1 MCDRLS
7 AQTGG
12 KRSANRYSRASTGHG
27 RDAHMTDTLL
37 AGCSVLVI
45 EDNFF
50 LAEDARD
57 TLERAGA
64 TVLGPV
70 SNAEDRS
77 EEHTSELQSLMRIS
91 YAVSCLKKHKQTEK
105 WPTP

>member
-45 EDNFF
+45 GDNFF

-70 SNAEDRS
+70 SNAEDA
-77 EEHTSELQSLMRIS
+77 LSLLDQATPACPLV
-91 YAVSCLKKHKQTEK
+91 AVNQIGRASRGERR
-105 WPTP
+105 W

>member
-1 MCDRLS
+1 MRISDWSSDVCSSYLRDSMCDRLS

-70 SNAEDRS
+70 SNAEEDR
-77 EEHTSELQSLMRIS
+77 TSTRLNSS
-91 YAVSCLKKHKQTEK
+91 H
-105 WPTP
+105 